1 MKKSILFLLPL
12 VFLIAGCEQKSTSQS
27 TSESTVTKTTTSHET
42 TTDSKENSKSTDSTK
57 KNSETTSQNSNSSTF
72 SSTALSSTMLSTIS
86 NENSTSVSVSSSP
99 QMSEST
105 DNSTNLLSNYSDLQI
120 EYARVWLAVMGTHYK
135 QWLADPST
143 GFELHVSK
151 SPAGTPVDTYDPGS
165 VVFPTETVTLSG
177 GVGFQGLV
185 VYSSNHNGTITQ
197 YQVPSHWQHDETS
210 DHPELVKEKTQK
222 ILDEASTISI
232 PTNNPEDIKQLI
244 DVMVIDN

>member
-1 MKKSILFLLPL
+1 MKKSMLFLLPL
-12 VFLIAGCEQKSTSQS
+12 VFLIAGCELKSTSQQT
-27 TSESTVTKTTTSHET
+27 TSESTVAKTTTSREVT
-42 TTDSKENSKSTDSTK
+42 ANSKSTDATK
-57 KNSETTSQNSNSSTF
+57 KNSETTSQNSNSSSV
-72 SSTALSSTMLSTIS
+72 SSTAPSSTMLSTIS
-86 NENSTSVSVSSSP
+86 NETSTSVSESSST

-105 DNSTNLLSNYSDLQI
+105 DNPTNLLSNYSDLQI

-135 QWLADPST
+135 QWLDDPST

-151 SPAGTPVDTYDPGS
+151 SPAGTSVDTYDLGS